1 MHVTKASRDQLR
13 SCFSFFELVKFS
25 VKGYRLNPSLF
36 FDCGI
41 GENDHRKVDL
51 NEPCNRLRII
61 FLTTVTGVENQSR
74 SHHHSW
80 VELMTSA

>member
-13 SCFSFFELVKFS
+13 SCLSFFELVKFS

-61 FLTTVTGVENQSR
+61 FLTTVTGVLKTK
-74 SHHHSW
+74 
-80 VELMTSA
+80 VEVITIPGLN

>member
-51 NEPCNRLRII
+51 NETCNRLRII
-61 FLTTVTGVENQSR
+61 FLTTVTGVLKTK
-74 SHHHSW
+74 
-80 VELMTSA
+80 VEVITIPRLN